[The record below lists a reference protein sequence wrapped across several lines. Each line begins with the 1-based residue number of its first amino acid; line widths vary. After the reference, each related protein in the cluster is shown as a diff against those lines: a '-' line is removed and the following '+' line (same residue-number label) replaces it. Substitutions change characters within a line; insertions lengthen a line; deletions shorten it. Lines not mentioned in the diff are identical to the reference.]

1 MVLTRAECAVVTFL
15 VMIQRA
21 GGDAVNESEA
31 SGAGDH
37 AEARGLPYFCVGASS
52 RREINPL
59 AVLLTSG
66 MTRGIVLHTETGKC
80 DKWDASQG
88 NPPQHPESRD
98 KKKTFLVVV
107 KRYQRKHGTA
117 HHRGLHHEDHQKQK
131 ATKDYIPLLGVTPAS
146 SPRFSSEPVNERE
159 R

>member
-1 MVLTRAECAVVTFL
+1 MVVNIDRMVLTRAECAVVTFL
-15 VMIQRA
+15 VTIQRA

-37 AEARGLPYFCVGASS
+37 AEARGLPFFCVGASS

-88 NPPQHPESRD
+88 NPPQHPKSRD
-98 KKKTFLVVV
+98 KKKRFLSWS
-107 KRYQRKHGTA
+107 
-117 HHRGLHHEDHQKQK
+117 RGIKENMEPRTIENYTTKTTKSRRPQK
-131 ATKDYIPLLGVTPAS
+131 TTYP
-146 SPRFSSEPVNERE
+146 SSE
-159 R
+159 

>member
-1 MVLTRAECAVVTFL
+1 MVVNIDRMVLTRAECAVVTFL
-15 VMIQRA
+15 VTIQRA
-21 GGDAVNESEA
+21 GGHAVNESKA

-66 MTRGIVLHTETGKC
+66 MTRGIAPHTETGKC
-80 DKWDASQG
+80 EKIGSITGKPTATSSKPRQ
-88 NPPQHPESRD
+88 
-98 KKKTFLVVV
+98 KKTFLVVV

-117 HHRGLHHEDHQKQK
+117 HHRELQHEDHQKQK
-131 ATKDYIPLLGVTPAS
+131 TTKSRRPQKTTYP
-146 SPRFSSEPVNERE
+146 SSE
-159 R
+159 